1 MSLINCKVF
10 LELNWIE
17 DCISSSAG
25 NSAKFE
31 ITDAKLHV
39 PIVTLSTKDSA
50 NLTKQLNEGFK
61 RSVYWNSYETKPAK
75 VIEQG
80 KNIYELLNASFQG
93 VKRLFV
99 LAYFIADG
107 GNDEAGIK
115 SNKKYF
121 LPRGEIKNYNVLIDG
136 RNFYDQPIN
145 DIIKQYNEVRKVSTG
160 YGDDYTTGCLLDYA
174 YFKDNYKLIAVDLS
188 KQKALDADPRAIQ
201 QIVFQG
207 IVGREDNTKI
217 RLYTILEKSKE
228 TILELAKG
236 TTKVLE
242 LIQMVEYSKVNVN
255 LSDTQLKKIK
265 NCCQR

>member
-1 MSLINCKVF
+1 MTINNSQSFKYKAAFLGKTADSVNNTNSSVYESKIVVPLKYLSNFGRSLEMPLINCKVY

-17 DCISSSAG
+17 DCILSSAG
-25 NSAKFE
+25 DTAKFA

-50 NLTKQLNEGFK
+50 NLAKQLNEGFK

-115 SNKKYF
+115 T
-121 LPRGEIKNYNVLIDG
+121 IKSIS
-136 RNFYDQPIN
+136 P
-145 DIIKQYNEVRKVSTG
+145 
-160 YGDDYTTGCLLDYA
+160 
-174 YFKDNYKLIAVDLS
+174 
-188 KQKALDADPRAIQ
+188 
-201 QIVFQG
+201 
-207 IVGREDNTKI
+207 
-217 RLYTILEKSKE
+217 
-228 TILELAKG
+228 
-236 TTKVLE
+236 
-242 LIQMVEYSKVNVN
+242 
-255 LSDTQLKKIK
+255 
-265 NCCQR
+265 